1 MKKPQPTLCVSVN
14 LRLHS
19 DMHIW
24 APSFWTLRI
33 LSILLWGPSGT
44 LVKEKGSP
52 ILVLSIR

>member
-1 MKKPQPTLCVSVN
+1 VGGEEQKKKPHFTG
-14 LRLHS
+14 LHS

-44 LVKEKGSP
+44 FVKEEGLP
-52 ILVLSIR
+52 